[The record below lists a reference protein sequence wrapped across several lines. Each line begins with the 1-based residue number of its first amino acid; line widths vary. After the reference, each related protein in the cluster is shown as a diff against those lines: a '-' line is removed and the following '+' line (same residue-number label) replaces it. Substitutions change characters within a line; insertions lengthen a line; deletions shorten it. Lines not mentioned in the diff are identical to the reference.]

1 MVYIYYTCCY
11 KYKKKLEKVKFKDK
25 IEKNCWKYVK
35 RPVKDSI
42 FKAHNNIVELE
53 KIRKNV
59 LSGEDIEEVLENF
72 DWKEFEKIV
81 SDIFEINSFRIFRNF
96 RFKTNRRYEIDLIA
110 IKGNKIICVDCKE
123 WGRGRYKKSGLKN
136 AADKQKQRVK
146 EFRKFLRKNPIAK
159 AKFRINKKNQ
169 FHPLIITLFQE
180 EIIKKDEVFIVPIW
194 KLNHFLNEM
203 EKYL

>member
-1 MVYIYYTCCY
+1 M
-11 KYKKKLEKVKFKDK
+11 KKPMKHT
-25 IEKNCWKYVK
+25 
-35 RPVKDSI
+35 I

-53 KIRKNV
+53 KIRKDM
-59 LSGEDIEEVLENF
+59 LSGKTMEEILENF

-81 SDIFEINSFRIFRNF
+81 SDIFEINSFRIYRNF
-96 RFKTNRRYEIDLIA
+96 RLKTNRRYEIDLIA

-146 EFRKFLRKNPIAK
+146 EFIKFLRKNPIAK
-159 AKFRINKKNQ
+159 AKFRIRKKYK

-180 EIIKKDEVFIVPIW
+180 EIVKKDDIFIVPIW
-194 KLNHFLNEM
+194 KLNSFLNEI
-203 EKYL
+203 ERYL